1 MNKCL
6 VVLSQ
11 QFTCNALCT
20 MACRIRFLWI
30 HRLVANL
37 AVSTSLLDYGFALGV
52 RLSHD
57 NFDSLEIADSAL
69 YARPTCT
76 RCGLGTIA
84 SEPSNLVGVV
94 MSADSAYAY
103 LHVGKVCNMM
113 MGVRLSLC

>member
-11 QFTCNALCT
+11 QVTCNALCT

-57 NFDSLEIADSAL
+57 NFDKSDSLEIADSRQTHLYEVWSGHNSKRAL
-69 YARPTCT
+69 
-76 RCGLGTIA
+76 
-84 SEPSNLVGVV
+84 
-94 MSADSAYAY
+94 
-103 LHVGKVCNMM
+103 
-113 MGVRLSLC
+113 